1 MKSNIYNANGS
12 SESDLFDYEDYR
24 VFIFSQKNLDK
35 SNNNEDVAF
44 IETNKKDMVFGVCDG
59 VGGYPMGK
67 EAAETTSNMVMDHFR
82 SSKESLG
89 FLTALES
96 ASSKIRDFKVGART
110 TASFATVMGDKI
122 KFFSIGDTEIFYT
135 NARGRVLYYSI
146 PQSPVG
152 YAVEAGILDHEE
164 SLDAPDRNIVSHL
177 LGDEFL
183 RFESSSSIDLKKGH
197 TVFIGSDGIF
207 DNIPKE
213 EVVKMAC
220 GGNFDESARNLEEIF
235 VDFKKNESWK
245 KNDDVTFIML
255 RKVKS

>member
-1 MKSNIYNANGS
+1 MKSNIYNADERF
-12 SESDLFDYEDYR
+12 ESDLFDYEDYR
-24 VFIFSQKNLDK
+24 VYIFSQKNLDK

-44 IETNKKDMVFGVCDG
+44 IDVNNKDMVLGVCDG

-67 EAAETTSNMVMDHFR
+67 EAAETTSAVIMEHFKG
-82 SSKESLG
+82 SKESLG
-89 FLTALES
+89 FLTALEN
-96 ASSKIRDFKVGART
+96 ASNKIRDFKVGART

-197 TVFIGSDGIF
+197 TVFIGSDGVF

-213 EVVKMAC
+213 EVVNMAS
-220 GGNFDESARNLEEIF
+220 GGNFDESAQKLEDTF
-235 VDFKKNESWK
+235 VKLKKNETWK
-245 KNDDVTFIML
+245 KNDDVTFIMM